1 MVKVVAAVKL
11 LVACVK
17 IACLGK
23 KAVAGT
29 ARRDLSIW
37 GGFKALLSLAVSIQ
51 GRTRQYSTVHVCSR
65 DVCLH
70 VRVFGLPILVARH
83 SMIIMPSSSWEG
95 TTTFRLPLTDMK
107 TNRTAS
113 IFRNVQA
120 LDRYLRYDTCCEAV
134 IAWMDVPTNQSLL
147 GVGSK

>member
-11 LVACVK
+11 LVARVK

-51 GRTRQYSTVHVCSR
+51 GRTRQYMSRVCSR

-95 TTTFRLPLTDMK
+95 TTTFRLPLTNMK
-107 TNRTAS
+107 TNRTAP
-113 IFRNVQA
+113 IFCNVQA
-120 LDRYLRYDTCCEAV
+120 LDRYLRYDTCCEA
-134 IAWMDVPTNQSLL
+134 ALL
-147 GVGSK
+147 

>member
-29 ARRDLSIW
+29 A
-37 GGFKALLSLAVSIQ
+37 
-51 GRTRQYSTVHVCSR
+51 QYSRQDTTVHVCSR

-113 IFRNVQA
+113 IFRKVQA

>member
-37 GGFKALLSLAVSIQ
+37 GGSKGLFLLRSVFKA
-51 GRTRQYSTVHVCSR
+51 GHDSTC
-65 DVCLH
+65 
-70 VRVFGLPILVARH
+70 I
-83 SMIIMPSSSWEG
+83 
-95 TTTFRLPLTDMK
+95 
-107 TNRTAS
+107 
-113 IFRNVQA
+113 
-120 LDRYLRYDTCCEAV
+120 
-134 IAWMDVPTNQSLL
+134 
-147 GVGSK
+147 

>member
-37 GGFKALLSLAVSIQ
+37 GGFKGLFLLRSVGIQ
-51 GRTRQYSTVHVCSR
+51 GRTRQYMYVVVMYVCMYVYSNCR
-65 DVCLH
+65 
-70 VRVFGLPILVARH
+70 
-83 SMIIMPSSSWEG
+83 
-95 TTTFRLPLTDMK
+95 
-107 TNRTAS
+107 
-113 IFRNVQA
+113 
-120 LDRYLRYDTCCEAV
+120 
-134 IAWMDVPTNQSLL
+134 SL
-147 GVGSK
+147 

>member
-37 GGFKALLSLAVSIQ
+37 GGFEALLSLAVSIQ
-51 GRTRQYSTVHVCSR
+51 GRTRQDSTVHVCSR

-95 TTTFRLPLTDMK
+95 TTTFRLPRFL
-107 TNRTAS
+107 
-113 IFRNVQA
+113 
-120 LDRYLRYDTCCEAV
+120 
-134 IAWMDVPTNQSLL
+134 
-147 GVGSK
+147 

>member
-51 GRTRQYSTVHVCSR
+51 GRTRQDMYVVVMYVCMYVYSGCR
-65 DVCLH
+65 
-70 VRVFGLPILVARH
+70 
-83 SMIIMPSSSWEG
+83 
-95 TTTFRLPLTDMK
+95 
-107 TNRTAS
+107 
-113 IFRNVQA
+113 
-120 LDRYLRYDTCCEAV
+120 
-134 IAWMDVPTNQSLL
+134 SL
-147 GVGSK
+147 

>member
-51 GRTRQYSTVHVCSR
+51 GRTRQYMYVV
-65 DVCLH
+65 V
-70 VRVFGLPILVARH
+70 
-83 SMIIMPSSSWEG
+83 M
-95 TTTFRLPLTDMK
+95 
-107 TNRTAS
+107 
-113 IFRNVQA
+113 
-120 LDRYLRYDTCCEAV
+120 
-134 IAWMDVPTNQSLL
+134 
-147 GVGSK
+147 

>member
-37 GGFKALLSLAVSIQ
+37 GGCKALLSLAVSIQ
-51 GRTRQYSTVHVCSR
+51 GRTRQYSTSVHVCSR

-70 VRVFGLPILVARH
+70 VRVFELPILVARH

-95 TTTFRLPLTDMK
+95 TTTFRLPLTNMK
-107 TNRTAS
+107 KNRTAS
-113 IFRNVQA
+113 IFCNVQA
-120 LDRYLRYDTCCEAV
+120 LDRYLRYDTCCEA
-134 IAWMDVPTNQSLL
+134 ALL
-147 GVGSK
+147 